1 MEFLDEDTLV
11 WDKNDQPSSEKN
23 GEDSHASR
31 TVQVRATVT
40 QKEFLHHFDKAENQL
55 LNISSDLLAT
65 TLKVATIPEPDDL
78 TSLRNKLID
87 DINHIKSRGAEL
99 TYPIAVIDKLCF
111 LYAVV
116 IDEFII
122 YSPWGEKRGWE
133 NKTLLSQLF
142 GMRNGGE
149 LFFSVA
155 DKAIRQPHKLIDLLE
170 IIYLFINIGFKGQYR
185 GQNSE
190 QLKVFTHQLEQ
201 LISQYRQPSNV
212 FCHTRIKLPKIRQ
225 PIRKQRF
232 LSITLLFFGLV
243 MTCVGITEFWYHNT
257 HPQRARDFE
266 LLEEYSQRYV
276 MSGEVKDIV
285 FISTDADLE
294 VTPKK
299 ASRVELVD
307 KPIPSSI
314 ATSKSSWLVQLAT
327 FSNQQNAQQF
337 AKHLSP
343 SAYEPSVEPFNNY
356 YRVIVRS
363 NTSEQARQIKNW
375 YQENDQINAIIVRN
389 KLVNSRV
396 IKSGVIKS
404 SVVNNNET
412 QDDKEAK

>member
-11 WDKNDQPSSEKN
+11 WDKNDRPSLDKTGAEP
-23 GEDSHASR
+23 HASR
-31 TVQVRATVT
+31 SVQVRATVA
-40 QKEFLHHFDKAENQL
+40 QNEFLSHFDKAENQL
-55 LNISSDLLAT
+55 LNISSGLLAT
-65 TLKVATIPEPDDL
+65 TLKIATIAEPDDL

-122 YSPWGEKRGWE
+122 YSQWGEKRGWE

-155 DKAIRQPHKLIDLLE
+155 EKAIRQPHKLIDLLE

-190 QLKVFTHQLEQ
+190 QLKIFTHQLEQ
-201 LISQYRQPSNV
+201 LISQYRQPSKV

-232 LSITLLFFGLV
+232 VSLTLLFCGLV
-243 MTCVGITEFWYHNT
+243 ITCVGITEFWYHNT
-257 HPQRARDFE
+257 HPQRVRDFE

-276 MSGEVKDIV
+276 LSGEVKDIV
-285 FISTDADLE
+285 FISSDKDLE
-294 VTPKK
+294 VAPKK
-299 ASRVELVD
+299 ASKVELVD
-307 KPIPSSI
+307 TPAPPSMT
-314 ATSKSSWLVQLAT
+314 TSHSSWLVQLAT
-327 FSNQQNAQQF
+327 FSNQQNALLF
-337 AKHLSP
+337 SKHLSP
-343 SAYEPSVEPFNNY
+343 SAYEPSVEPFKNY
-356 YRVIVRS
+356 YRVIVRT
-363 NTSEQARQIKNW
+363 NTSEQALKIKNW
-375 YQENDQINAIIVRN
+375 YQDNDQINAIIVRN
-389 KLVNSRV
+389 N
-396 IKSGVIKS
+396 G
-404 SVVNNNET
+404 T
-412 QDDKEAK
+412 QNDKETK